1 MLAAFRIVVGAVRRT
16 LGRLAPHDC
25 RRHTHLYAST
35 HAGEEEI
42 IVVADWSEP
51 RPPRTVSD
59 PTPGTDPDHDSLA
72 RLDEVGLDDPGDV
85 PQAVSSEEPP
95 SEEPPADGPPW
106 TDASLLG
113 PEPGGEPVAGSEPVA
128 GGDRTKDEGGD
139 AALNHLLAYAGEEA
153 STDDN
158 PWATLLTSDD
168 PATST
173 LARWWLPP
181 A

>member
-1 MLAAFRIVVGAVRRT
+1 MLAAFRKVVGAVRRT
-16 LGRLAPHDC
+16 CGRLAPHDC

-35 HAGEEEI
+35 HLGEEEI
-42 IVVADWSEP
+42 IVAADWPEP

-59 PTPGTDPDHDSLA
+59 PIPGTEPDLDGLS
-72 RLDEVGLDDPGDV
+72 RLDEVGLDDSGAV
-85 PQAVSSEEPP
+85 PNAVP
-95 SEEPPADGPPW
+95 SEESPSARPPVDGPPW

-113 PEPGGEPVAGSEPVA
+113 PDPGTEPVAGDS
-128 GGDRTKDEGGD
+128 RNKDEDGHT
-139 AALNHLLAYAGEEA
+139 ALHSLLAYAGEEA
-153 STDDN
+153 STDEN

-181 A
+181 V